1 MFRPVRTK
9 RDLLDCIVT
18 GRASIEL
25 IPATMQI
32 RVAAGGEPDRKAG
45 IWLSALQV
53 DPCVVDHRADVYARV
68 QGRVV
73 RLTEAEIDA
82 VVRHVAEV
90 MRQRERVQ
98 GTTRRRSRLARLRED
113 SG

>member
-18 GRASIEL
+18 GRASVEL

-32 RVAAGGEPDRKAG
+32 RVAAGGESDRKAG

-53 DPCVVDHRADVYARV
+53 EPFFVDDRADVYASI

-73 RLTEAEIDA
+73 HLTETEIDA
-82 VVRHVAEV
+82 VVRHVAEA
-90 MRQRERVQ
+90 M
-98 GTTRRRSRLARLRED
+98 RRRQSTSPLQ
-113 SG
+113 